1 MPFGRFKGK
10 KEDKFTFLGFD
21 FHNGKTINGKYRT
34 HIKSS
39 VKKLKVKR
47 RNLKEWA
54 RKNMH
59 NPIDGIMQTLNRKLE
74 GHYNYYGIN
83 GNYSS
88 IKKFFIYAKYTMFR
102 ILNRRSQKHHMKY
115 KDFIRIWK
123 YYINL
128 PRIKVD
134 LWGWQS

>member
-1 MPFGRFKGK
+1 
-10 KEDKFTFLGFD
+10 
-21 FHNGKTINGKYRT
+21 
-34 HIKSS
+34 
-39 VKKLKVKR
+39 
-47 RNLKEWA
+47 
-54 RKNMH
+54 MH
-59 NPIDGIMQTLNRKLE
+59 NPIDGIMKTLNRKLE

-88 IKKFFIYAKYTMFR
+88 IRKFFIYAKYTMYR
-102 ILNRRSQKHHMKY
+102 VLNRKSQKHHMKY